1 MKIRVETPIATLSA
15 DLTKEQ
21 VTDILGLA
29 LDYAVGLDSNSLSE
43 PMIPE
48 SIVETPPVPAEPVK
62 VVTHSIQDCPKNE
75 YKGFLYLKCEECG
88 KLKGFMP
95 KTPIHKYRCDC
106 GHITY
111 LKDMKAMRVSCK
123 CGAKFKY
130 TTNATDSVV
139 SIDCYNC
146 GSPVDLEYHER
157 KHEYLTI
164 EEGMN

>member
-1 MKIRVETPIATLSA
+1 MKIRIETPIAVLSA

-21 VTDILGLA
+21 VTDVLGLA

-48 SIVETPPVPAEPVK
+48 ATMETHPVPAEPVQME
-62 VVTHSIQDCPKNE
+62 THPIQTTPMNE
-75 YKGFLYLKCEECG
+75 YRGFLYLKCEECG
-88 KLKGFMP
+88 KQKGFMP
-95 KTPIHKYRCDC
+95 KIPITKYRCDC

-130 TTNATDSVV
+130 TTNIKDSTV

-164 EEGMN
+164 EEEMN